1 MGDLCS
7 LHIYLHTI
15 QFTAMLIDNFFGRL
29 RTICRVVHQY
39 QQLLQYVVLLK
50 NCASFS
56 SIITAIIS
64 CFIYCIINLFNGI
77 FNSLVVLCIIQKI
90 RIIRRVL
97 SKRYPKVS
105 VLFLNQNLAVSR
117 VNVATFYSKSCFF
130 IQYLAG
136 VTYRVL
142 FSDLAIGEDEW
153 SFDFGGH
160 FKDTE
165 CIEAE
170 HSILGLLPTYLP
182 TYNSFQKWVEFQ
194 IFIGNAPPIQCFP
207 WFDYPIENRLSHM
220 HYKKQ

>member
-64 CFIYCIINLFNGI
+64 CFIYCIINLFYRI

-170 HSILGLLPTYLP
+170 HSILGLLPTYPRTILSRNGQNFKSSQVMRRL
-182 TYNSFQKWVEFQ
+182 YS
-194 IFIGNAPPIQCFP
+194 AFP
-207 WFDYPIENRLSHM
+207 GLTTQQRID
-220 HYKKQ
+220 